1 MIYQPREDSFLL
13 KKEIKKR
20 AKGKSFLDM
29 GSGTGI
35 QARAAISAGA
45 SSVLA
50 ADINK
55 ESIRELKN
63 QNIPAV
69 CSNLFSKIREKFD
82 IISFN
87 PPYLPKDKLEGK
99 ESALATSGGKQGD
112 EIILKF
118 LKQAKSHLKKNGII
132 LLVISS
138 LTPKKRIFA
147 LLKKQGLKHKALSSE
162 KFFFEALE
170 VWLLR

>member
-13 KKEIKKR
+13 EKEVKKR

-45 SSVLA
+45 SSVLV
-50 ADINK
+50 ADIDK
-55 ESIRELKN
+55 EAIRKLKN

-87 PPYLPKDKLEGK
+87 PPYLPEDKLEGR

-147 LLKKQGLKHKALSSE
+147 LLKKQGLKHNVLSSE
-162 KFFFEALE
+162 KLFFEALE